1 MITDTMKTLQNSP
14 LDATEPGGVHQ
25 QCENLEYIVHGTLYT
40 FRCYVIVGTLSNTKS
55 HSPTPYQHY
64 VEKIPE
70 DKQAK
75 LQYEIVSDQHIRRL
89 AEKLTG
95 WEEKYDLF
103 RLDRHDVH
111 VIKHG
116 ASKNRPVLQQ

>member
-1 MITDTMKTLQNSP
+1 MIADTMKTQQNYP
-14 LDATEPGGVHQ
+14 LDATEPGGVQQ
-25 QCENLEYIVHGTLYT
+25 QCENLYYIVRGIPYT
-40 FRCYVIVGTLSNTKS
+40 CRCYVVVGTLSDTKS
-55 HSPTPYQHY
+55 HPRTPHQHY

-103 RLDRHDVH
+103 RLDRHGVH

-116 ASKNRPVLQQ
+116 ASKDRPILQQ

>member
-1 MITDTMKTLQNSP
+1 MITDTMKTQQNSP
-14 LDATEPGGVHQ
+14 LDATEPGGVQQ
-25 QCENLEYIVHGTLYT
+25 QCENLYYIVRGILYT
-40 FRCYVIVGTLSNTKS
+40 CRCYVVVGTLSDTKS
-55 HSPTPYQHY
+55 HPQTPYQHY

-103 RLDRHDVH
+103 RLDRHGVH

-116 ASKNRPVLQQ
+116 ASKDRPVLQQ

>member
-1 MITDTMKTLQNSP
+1 MITDTMKTLLNSP

-25 QCENLEYIVHGTLYT
+25 QRENLEYIVHGTLYT
-40 FRCYVIVGTLSNTKS
+40 YGCYVVVGTLSDTKS
-55 HSPTPYQHY
+55 HPRTPYQHY

-95 WEEKYDLF
+95 WQEKYDLF
-103 RLDRHDVH
+103 RLDRHGVH

-116 ASKNRPVLQQ
+116 ASKDRPILQQ